1 MELAIIVIFGVT
13 LMYLSVTER
22 YASYVKLMAVQG
34 LLLFFL
40 AFSELSGA
48 NLGSLIFVVT
58 ETLVF
63 KAIAVPVLL
72 RSITS
77 KLKVT
82 RVSVKA
88 VPAFYSLALVLIAMG
103 VSVLLADMLKIG
115 RIEKIYMIIA
125 LFTVFTGLILII
137 THKKIYPHL
146 IGFLVLENGIFIFSL
161 AVGSEMPFL
170 VNTGILLDLFASV
183 LILGIFASRIGK
195 RLNDPDVEDLS
206 SLKD

>member
-22 YASYVKLMAVQG
+22 YASYVKLMAMQG
-34 LLLFFL
+34 VLLFFL
-40 AFSELSGA
+40 SFSELSGA
-48 NLGSLIFVVT
+48 NLGSLIFVVA

-72 RSITS
+72 RSINT
-77 KLKVT
+77 KIKVT
-82 RVSVKA
+82 RVSSKA
-88 VPAFYSLALVLIAMG
+88 VPAFYSLALVLVAMAI
-103 VSVLLADMLKIG
+103 SVLLADMLKIG

-183 LILGIFASRIGK
+183 LILGIFASRIGQ
-195 RLNDPDVEDLS
+195 RLGDPDVEDLS